1 MDLTWTTIGTSPY
14 SAILIP
20 WITAP
25 TYLMKLKKLNKYSMI
40 TDGQIRIDPRDGEV
54 VRIHQGVTGWR
65 VETVIP
71 SGPLGVVG
79 RYYSGGADH
88 HEGLVLSHWPLIDE
102 TWEVSQILK
111 EYK

>member
-1 MDLTWTTIGTSPY
+1 
-14 SAILIP
+14 
-20 WITAP
+20 
-25 TYLMKLKKLNKYSMI
+25 MI

-65 VETVIP
+65 VEVIKP
-71 SGPLGVVG
+71 TSPFMKVGSVYSEGHYIDDSVVL
-79 RYYSGGADH
+79 R
-88 HEGLVLSHWPLIDE
+88 HWPIIDE